1 MHRYIK
7 ESIVLLA
14 FIYEGFNTNIHTDTH
29 THTYTF
35 IVRGH
40 ISPKTSA
47 NRNVKKSEKAQ
58 RSFHGFVVCFRLYC
72 WTFLFLETVGKHSNT
87 KKSMYIKLKKS
98 LHVTFQ

>member
-14 FIYEGFNTNIHTDTH
+14 FIYEGFNTNIHIDTHTH

-47 NRNVKKSEKAQ
+47 NRNVKKK
-58 RSFHGFVVCFRLYC
+58 
-72 WTFLFLETVGKHSNT
+72 
-87 KKSMYIKLKKS
+87 
-98 LHVTFQ
+98 

>member
-7 ESIVLLA
+7 EIIVLLA

-29 THTYTF
+29 THIHLYSKGF
-35 IVRGH
+35 H
-40 ISPKTSA
+40 PKLQQIEMW
-47 NRNVKKSEKAQ
+47 KKSEKAQ
-58 RSFHGFVVCFRLYC
+58 KSFHGFVVCFRLYC

-98 LHVTFQ
+98 LNVTFQ